1 MSDTQFL
8 APVVAP
14 DEEELERSLRP
25 RRLAEFVGQ
34 RRVKEQLAI
43 ALQAARARGEA
54 LDHVLLVGP
63 PGLGKTSLAY
73 IVREELGVGIR
84 TVAGPGVERKG
95 DMAAILTGLEVRDV
109 LFVDEIHRLNRA
121 IEEILYPALEDFRLD
136 IVVGQGP
143 AARTLTLDLPP
154 FTLVGATTRTGLLT
168 TPLRD
173 RFGMTFR
180 LDYYEPED
188 LAAIVRRSARI
199 LEVEIDAEAAGEIA
213 RRSRGTPRIANRILR
228 RVRDVAEVRHAGR
241 VTTDVAEEALALLEI
256 DQRGLEHT
264 DRELL
269 RTLVEK
275 FGGGPVGLS
284 TLAVALGEEPDTIED
299 VYEPYL
305 LQLGFLQRTPRGR
318 VVTDLGRAHLGGAE
332 SGPGA
337 LF

>member
-1 MSDTQFL
+1 MSTQFL
-8 APVVAP
+8 APAVAP
-14 DEEELERSLRP
+14 EEEELEESLRP
-25 RRLAEFVGQ
+25 RRLDEFVGQ
-34 RRVKEQLAI
+34 ERIKDQLAI
-43 ALQAARARGEA
+43 ALTAAKARDEA

-63 PGLGKTSLAY
+63 PGLGKTSLAH

-84 TVAGPGVERKG
+84 CVAGPALERKG
-95 DMAAILTGLEVRDV
+95 DMAAILTGLEQHDV
-109 LFVDEIHRLNRA
+109 LFVDEIHRVNRA

-136 IVVGQGP
+136 IIVGQGA

-180 LDYYEPED
+180 LDYYDARE
-188 LAAIVRRSARI
+188 LGTIVRRSARI
-199 LEVEIDAEAAGEIA
+199 LDVEIADDAADEIA

-228 RVRDVAEVRHAGR
+228 RVRDVAQVRHDGAITNSIAR
-241 VTTDVAEEALALLEI
+241 EALELLEV
-256 DQRGLEHT
+256 DERGLERI

-269 RTLVEK
+269 RSIVDK

-284 TLAVALGEEPDTIED
+284 TLAVSLGEEPDTIED

-305 LQLGFLQRTPRGR
+305 LQLGFIQRTPRGR
-318 VVTDLGRAHLGGAE
+318 VVTELGLAHVGAMTE
-332 SGPGA
+332 NEA
-337 LF
+337 KLF